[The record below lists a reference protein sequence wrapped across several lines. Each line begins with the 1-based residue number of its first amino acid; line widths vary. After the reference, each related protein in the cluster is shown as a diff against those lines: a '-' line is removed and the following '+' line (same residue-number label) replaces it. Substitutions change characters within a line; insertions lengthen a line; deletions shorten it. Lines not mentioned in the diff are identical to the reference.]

1 LYALVAKLVVVRRQ
15 IHLLPMWLQIGVAQD
30 ASHRA
35 VADLDVLSTHMRAK
49 QRGRPVRDGDAYVL
63 GRSAG
68 LGFDTRGVGVRER
81 EIGRPERG
89 ASASIETGSSAPRK
103 RRRHFCTVRS

>member
-35 VADLDVLSTHMRAK
+35 VADLDVLSTHMRTE
-49 QRGRPVRDGDAYVL
+49 Q
-63 GRSAG
+63 
-68 LGFDTRGVGVRER
+68 
-81 EIGRPERG
+81 
-89 ASASIETGSSAPRK
+89 
-103 RRRHFCTVRS
+103 